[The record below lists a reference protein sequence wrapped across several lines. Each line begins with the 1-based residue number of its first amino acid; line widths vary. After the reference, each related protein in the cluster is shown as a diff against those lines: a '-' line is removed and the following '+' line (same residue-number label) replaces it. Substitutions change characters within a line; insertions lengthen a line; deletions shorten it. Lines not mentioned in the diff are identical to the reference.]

1 MSGKQKKLLIIGV
14 IFFVIYTFAAAR
26 PVPIETILSPKW
38 FISLESNYPTA
49 ILDDTSELLP
59 FFLGNRPGG
68 HFGYVDKEGNFTIN
82 QVLRANREVSLSP
95 TNWAEYDALPRNIE
109 VRNPLNQRVL
119 QIENVR
125 GYPLFLDNRI
135 FIISNVQ
142 NSISEINS
150 EGGILW
156 SYDFASI
163 ITTIDAA
170 AGLLLA
176 GLLDGT
182 VEVLNNEGQRVFSF
196 VPGGS
201 RRSIIY
207 GCAISRDGSRIAI
220 VSGID
225 LQRFLLLERYGTE
238 QGGNIDYR
246 VIFHEFLEEGFRR
259 AVYVSFIDND
269 SRVIFER
276 QGGLGIYEIRSR
288 TSLRIPLRGEI
299 RNIDEFGSD
308 RLLFLI
314 TSEENFQKRLVVVRL
329 PGTIIISAPFK
340 SENSFLG
347 RQASIIYIGGNMTL
361 AAFELEKK

>member
-1 MSGKQKKLLIIGV
+1 MNSKQKKLLIIGI

-26 PVPIETILSPKW
+26 PIPIETILSPKW

-49 ILDDTSELLP
+49 IPDDTTELLP
-59 FFLGNRPGG
+59 FFLGSRPGG
-68 HFGYVDKEGNFTIN
+68 YFGFVDKEGNFTIN

-95 TNWAEYDALPRNIE
+95 TNWAEYDTLPRNIE

-135 FIISNVQ
+135 FIISNGQ
-142 NSISEINS
+142 NSISAVND
-150 EGGILW
+150 EGETLW
-156 SYDFASI
+156 V
-163 ITTIDAA
+163 
-170 AGLLLA
+170 LA

-182 VEVLNNEGQRVFSF
+182 VEVLNNEGKRVFSF

-201 RRSIIY
+201 RRSVIY

-225 LQRFLLLERYGTE
+225 LQRFLLLERHGTE
-238 QGGNIDYR
+238 QAGNIDYR

-259 AVYVSFIDND
+259 AVHVSFIDND
-269 SRVIFER
+269 SRVVFER

-288 TSLRIPLRGEI
+288 TSLRIPLQGEI
-299 RNIDEFGSD
+299 ISVDGFGSD

-314 TSEENFQKRLVVVRL
+314 TSEENSQKRLVVIRL
-329 PGTIIISAPFK
+329 PGTIVISAPFK

-347 RQASIIYIGGNMTL
+347 RQGSIVYIGGNMTL